1 LKRTSA
7 VVKTAFRF
15 ENPLKSFVT
24 YFEKP
29 GRENTDKAL
38 EIAKKYAEQLN
49 VKDIIMAST
58 TGLVAEKAI
67 SIFDPKEYNL
77 IVVTHSYYFIGVN
90 KRQEFPEE
98 KISDLRKRGVTV
110 FIGTHALAGPER
122 SIRSSLNQW
131 GPVELIAKYLRTQ
144 FSQGTKV
151 CMEIATMAVDA
162 GLIADLERDVICIGG
177 TGRGADTVC
186 LIKPAPTGL
195 FDKLRVKAIL
205 CKPL

>member
-1 LKRTSA
+1 MTDLTI
-7 VVKTAFRF
+7 
-15 ENPLKSFVT
+15 EVT

-29 GRENTDKAL
+29 GRENTDQAIK
-38 EIAKKYAEQLN
+38 IAKKYADQFK

-58 TGLVAEKAI
+58 TGTVAEKVI
-67 SIFDPKEYNL
+67 KLFNPSDYNL
-77 IVVTHSYYFIGVN
+77 VVITHSYYFVGSE
-90 KRQEFPEE
+90 KRQEFPDE
-98 KISDLRKRGVTV
+98 KIFALKEKGVKV

-122 SIRSSLNQW
+122 SIRRSLNQW
-131 GPVELIAKYLRTQ
+131 GPIELMAKYLREQ

-162 GLIADLERDVICIGG
+162 GMVEDLERDVICIGG
-177 TGRGADTVC
+177 SGRGADTVC
-186 LIKPAPTGL
+186 LIKPAPTSL

>member
-1 LKRTSA
+1 MTDLTI
-7 VVKTAFRF
+7 
-15 ENPLKSFVT
+15 EVT

-29 GRENTDKAL
+29 GRENTDQAL
-38 EIAKKYAEQLN
+38 EIAKKYADQFK

-58 TGLVAEKAI
+58 TGIVAEKAI
-67 SIFDPKEYNL
+67 KLFNPIDYNL
-77 IVVTHSYYFIGVN
+77 VVITHSYYFGGID

-98 KISDLRKRGVTV
+98 KISALKERGVKV

-122 SIRSSLNQW
+122 SIRRSLNQW
-131 GPVELIAKYLRTQ
+131 GPVELMAKYLREQ

-162 GLIADLERDVICIGG
+162 GMIDDLEKDVICIGG

-186 LIKPAPTGL
+186 LIKPAPTSL